1 MAAAITHQ
9 FAAIGTNVFIQT
21 GYFGG
26 LSSQLDYSAILIVTE
41 AKMEDGVTNAY
52 IPGHSSV
59 KADEELITRAVDY
72 CQKKG
77 CQYVTRSVLSTSAPF
92 LETEK
97 IVQSWS
103 LDGHIGVDMESA
115 VTLAVAINLIKKLSA
130 C

>member
-26 LSSQLDYSAILIVTE
+26 LSSQLDYGAILIVTE
-41 AKMEDGVTNAY
+41 AKMEDGVSNAY
-52 IPGHSSV
+52 IPGRSSV
-59 KADEELITRAVDY
+59 KADEELITRAY
-72 CQKKG
+72 
-77 CQYVTRSVLSTSAPF
+77 QYVTGSVLSTSAPF

>member
-1 MAAAITHQ
+1 
-9 FAAIGTNVFIQT
+9 VT
-21 GYFGG
+21 G
-26 LSSQLDYSAILIVTE
+26 
-41 AKMEDGVTNAY
+41 
-52 IPGHSSV
+52 
-59 KADEELITRAVDY
+59 
-72 CQKKG
+72 
-77 CQYVTRSVLSTSAPF
+77 SVLSTSAPF